1 MATALDAILSYA
13 AAQVGSDRWH
23 GRCQAFV
30 AACIEAGTG
39 RFITRPSA
47 RDAAASFMKA
57 GTADDLEPPMGAAVY
72 FNGDGALGKL
82 YGHVALSAG
91 NGIIYDPVETVVK
104 RRFNARS
111 HNGYLGWGWNGN
123 LIPEGASAQKVNY
136 NAVAQITTVDQTG
149 VAGAVG
155 LRQTFSALKA
165 VDSGG
170 VSLALISGGR
180 VVTPTAAGAVTV
192 SSVAEIAAATMT
204 FTVAGDADGEIV
216 NGSPVALR
224 FCGEPV
230 FYGYVFSVVRKPNGL
245 TAVTCY
251 DQLRYLKNRDSFVFT
266 GTYAAL
272 LKTIAAKYGLRL
284 GTVENTGYV
293 IQRKIYE
300 NTLLDILADAASI
313 TREQTGKTYII
324 YDDFGSLTLKSADG
338 MATGVFLDPDNVR
351 LLRERR
357 SIDQGVYNRIVLARD
372 DTATGVRSLYAAN
385 DMQRQ
390 LQWGILQY
398 YAKDGDSVSP
408 LQTAKNLL
416 SLYDRED
423 VTVEALGCAGN
434 VSVRGGSLVML
445 SQDGGAYRS
454 ARCVSAAHT
463 FAGGVHLMDLKLK
476 FEEGAA

>member
-1 MATALDAILSYA
+1 M
-13 AAQVGSDRWH
+13 
-23 GRCQAFV
+23 
-30 AACIEAGTG
+30 
-39 RFITRPSA
+39 
-47 RDAAASFMKA
+47 
-57 GTADDLEPPMGAAVY
+57 
-72 FNGDGALGKL
+72 
-82 YGHVALSAG
+82 
-91 NGIIYDPVETVVK
+91 
-104 RRFNARS
+104 
-111 HNGYLGWGWNGN
+111 
-123 LIPEGASAQKVNY
+123 
-136 NAVAQITTVDQTG
+136 
-149 VAGAVG
+149 
-155 LRQTFSALKA
+155 
-165 VDSGG
+165 
-170 VSLALISGGR
+170 
-180 VVTPTAAGAVTV
+180 
-192 SSVAEIAAATMT
+192 
-204 FTVAGDADGEIV
+204 
-216 NGSPVALR
+216 
-224 FCGEPV
+224 
-230 FYGYVFSVVRKPNGL
+230 
-245 TAVTCY
+245 TCY

-463 FAGGVHLMDLKLK
+463 VAGGVHLKDLKLK